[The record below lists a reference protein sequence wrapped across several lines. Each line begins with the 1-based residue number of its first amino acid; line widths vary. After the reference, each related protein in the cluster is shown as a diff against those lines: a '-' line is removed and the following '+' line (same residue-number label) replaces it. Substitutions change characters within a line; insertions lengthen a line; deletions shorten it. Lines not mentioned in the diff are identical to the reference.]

1 MHPDVIIVKGQKNK
15 AVLDVANN
23 EINVEFDGVGNLA
36 ILELNTI
43 EFGLSLKNKKLVCK
57 VDGLLPVEIITRC
70 IGEEKLFL
78 LIKRYLKPIG
88 ILSN

>member
-36 ILELNTI
+36 ILESKYHP
-43 EFGLSLKNKKLVCK
+43 EFGLSLKTTRLVYQ
-57 VDGLLPVEIITRC
+57 VDGLLPVEIIAR
-70 IGEEKLFL
+70 IHW
-78 LIKRYLKPIG
+78 
-88 ILSN
+88 